1 METLQKL
8 ATFMYFWLNYCDDH
22 IERIPIAVK
31 NIDHFLSMASQMIE
45 ADNLQ
50 LFLLSDGARI
60 EDNKYLSSLGNGTEL
75 IVSTEEQI
83 QKFSIHFGLKRYLS
97 IKNISYPLDIDY
109 FPWCSSKQY
118 KFSLCFLIVFTYT
131 LNKRKEFE
139 TSKEQKN

>member
-22 IERIPIAVK
+22 IERIVIAVK
-31 NIDHFLSMASQMIE
+31 NIDHLFNMASQMIE

-50 LFLLSDGARI
+50 LFLLSDGTRI

-109 FPWCSSKQY
+109 FP
-118 KFSLCFLIVFTYT
+118 
-131 LNKRKEFE
+131 
-139 TSKEQKN
+139 

>member
-22 IERIPIAVK
+22 IERIVIAVK
-31 NIDHFLSMASQMIE
+31 NIDHLFNMASQMIE

-50 LFLLSDGARI
+50 LFLLSDGTRI

-75 IVSTEEQI
+75 IVSREEQI

-109 FPWCSSKQY
+109 FP
-118 KFSLCFLIVFTYT
+118 
-131 LNKRKEFE
+131 
-139 TSKEQKN
+139 

>member
-22 IERIPIAVK
+22 IERILVAVK
-31 NIDHFLSMASQMIE
+31 NIDHLFNMASQMIE

-50 LFLLSDGARI
+50 LFLLSDGTRI

-109 FPWCSSKQY
+109 FP
-118 KFSLCFLIVFTYT
+118 
-131 LNKRKEFE
+131 
-139 TSKEQKN
+139 

>member
-1 METLQKL
+1 METLQKI

-22 IERIPIAVK
+22 IERILIAVK
-31 NIDHFLSMASQMIE
+31 NIDHLFNMASQMIE

-50 LFLLSDGARI
+50 LFLLSDGTRI

-109 FPWCSSKQY
+109 FP
-118 KFSLCFLIVFTYT
+118 
-131 LNKRKEFE
+131 
-139 TSKEQKN
+139 

>member
-1 METLQKL
+1 METLQKF

-22 IERIPIAVK
+22 IERILVAVK
-31 NIDHFLSMASQMIE
+31 NIDHLFNMASQMIE

-50 LFLLSDGARI
+50 LFLLSDGTRI

-97 IKNISYPLDIDY
+97 IKNISYPLNIDY
-109 FPWCSSKQY
+109 FP
-118 KFSLCFLIVFTYT
+118 
-131 LNKRKEFE
+131 
-139 TSKEQKN
+139 

>member
-22 IERIPIAVK
+22 IERILIAVK
-31 NIDHFLSMASQMIE
+31 NIDHLFNMASQMIE

-50 LFLLSDGARI
+50 LFLLSDGTRI

-75 IVSTEEQI
+75 IVSKEEQI
-83 QKFSIHFGLKRYLS
+83 QKCSIHFGLKRYLS

-109 FPWCSSKQY
+109 F
-118 KFSLCFLIVFTYT
+118 L
-131 LNKRKEFE
+131 
-139 TSKEQKN
+139 

>member
-31 NIDHFLSMASQMIE
+31 NIDHFLNMASQMIE

-50 LFLLSDGARI
+50 LFLLSDGTRI

-75 IVSTEEQI
+75 IVSREEQI
-83 QKFSIHFGLKRYLS
+83 QKFLIHFGLKRYLS

-109 FPWCSSKQY
+109 F
-118 KFSLCFLIVFTYT
+118 L
-131 LNKRKEFE
+131 
-139 TSKEQKN
+139 

>member
-22 IERIPIAVK
+22 IERILIAVK
-31 NIDHFLSMASQMIE
+31 NIDHLFNMASQMIE

-50 LFLLSDGARI
+50 LFLLSDGTRI

-75 IVSTEEQI
+75 IVSREEQI
-83 QKFSIHFGLKRYLS
+83 QKFLIHFGLKRYLS

-109 FPWCSSKQY
+109 FP
-118 KFSLCFLIVFTYT
+118 
-131 LNKRKEFE
+131 
-139 TSKEQKN
+139 

>member
-31 NIDHFLSMASQMIE
+31 NIDHFLRMASQMIE

-50 LFLLSDGARI
+50 LILLSDGTRI

-75 IVSTEEQI
+75 IVSREEQI
-83 QKFSIHFGLKRYLS
+83 QKCSIHFGLKRYLS

-109 FPWCSSKQY
+109 F
-118 KFSLCFLIVFTYT
+118 L
-131 LNKRKEFE
+131 
-139 TSKEQKN
+139 

>member
-22 IERIPIAVK
+22 IERILIAVK
-31 NIDHFLSMASQMIE
+31 NIDHLFNMASQMIE

-50 LFLLSDGARI
+50 LFLLSDGTRI

-109 FPWCSSKQY
+109 FP
-118 KFSLCFLIVFTYT
+118 
-131 LNKRKEFE
+131 
-139 TSKEQKN
+139 

>member
-22 IERIPIAVK
+22 IERILIAVK
-31 NIDHFLSMASQMIE
+31 NIDHLFNMASQMIE

-50 LFLLSDGARI
+50 LFLLSDGTRI

-75 IVSTEEQI
+75 IVSTQEQI
-83 QKFSIHFGLKRYLS
+83 QKFFIHFGLKRYLS

-109 FPWCSSKQY
+109 FP
-118 KFSLCFLIVFTYT
+118 
-131 LNKRKEFE
+131 
-139 TSKEQKN
+139 